1 MLPKLFR
8 TPSAFVGRTETTT
21 QTIDMEHQLD
31 RIENAVARL
40 DARAK
45 RTESRLVATMIKLG
59 VPTHVE
65 KKDHDG
71 RR

>member
-8 TPSAFVGRTETTT
+8 TPPTFVGRTETTT
-21 QTIDMEHQLD
+21 QTPHTEHQLD
-31 RIENAVARL
+31 RIENAIARL
-40 DARAK
+40 DTRAK
-45 RTESRLVATMIKLG
+45 RMESRLVATMIKLG

-65 KKDHDG
+65 RKDHDG